1 MDTDKGRLTSES
13 VGDRLCI
20 ENFRACE
27 EPVLLQSTLTN
38 NKKKKISCNIYLS
51 LSQDTQQS

>member
-38 NKKKKISCNIYLS
+38 NKKKKSHVTY
-51 LSQDTQQS
+51 TFP